1 MEYRKVIQL
10 KDGRMCVLRNGTE
23 EDGQALLDI
32 FLLTH
37 SQTDYLLT
45 YPDEA
50 NMTADQEAAFLKE
63 KTESEDEIEILAEVD
78 DIVVGSAGIAWTRYA
93 ARYLAKNT
101 FLRRGARKT
110 PSLKESDKEICM

>member
-1 MEYRKVIQL
+1 
-10 KDGRMCVLRNGTE
+10 MCVLRNGTE
-23 EDGQALLDI
+23 EDGPALLDI

-78 DIVVGSAGIAWTRYA
+78 DTVVGSAGIGHIG
-93 ARYLAKNT
+93 K
-101 FLRRGARKT
+101 
-110 PSLKESDKEICM
+110 KEKVKYTVKEISDSTQH

>member
-1 MEYRKVIQL
+1 MTMEYRKVIQL

-50 NMTADQEAAFLKE
+50 NMTADQEAAWL
-63 KTESEDEIEILAEVD
+63 
-78 DIVVGSAGIAWTRYA
+78 SAGWSNSRPVPPRNHGIPD
-93 ARYLAKNT
+93 
-101 FLRRGARKT
+101 G
-110 PSLKESDKEICM
+110 KEPDKVMYGIWMDR